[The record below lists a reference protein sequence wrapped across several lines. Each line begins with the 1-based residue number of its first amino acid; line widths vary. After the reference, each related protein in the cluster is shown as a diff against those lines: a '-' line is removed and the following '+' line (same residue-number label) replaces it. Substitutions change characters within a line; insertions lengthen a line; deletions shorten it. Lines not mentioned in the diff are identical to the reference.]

1 MSYVRTFDFKS
12 QKKIAMFLYKLK
24 QKNSYYYWSVMS
36 ILLEA
41 IYNEAN
47 DRSKQIILLNL
58 AKKMMDKIL
67 DEQLYFEA
75 VPELQMYFW
84 ILRSLNKFDEI
95 LRCLNNKKFL
105 GELLNNE
112 QLEYKFESLMM
123 LEKWMDLNNLCKEVL
138 QNE

>member
-1 MSYVRTFDFKS
+1 
-12 QKKIAMFLYKLK
+12 
-24 QKNSYYYWSVMS
+24 MS